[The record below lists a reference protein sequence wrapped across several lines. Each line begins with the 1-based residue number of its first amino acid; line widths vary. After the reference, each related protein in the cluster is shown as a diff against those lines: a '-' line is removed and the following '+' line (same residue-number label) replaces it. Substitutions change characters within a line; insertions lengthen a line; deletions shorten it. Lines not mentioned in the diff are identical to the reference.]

1 MRNVDQL
8 EILFKDVSTTR
19 EGSWAPSMGFVPNDG
34 EGGLFNEYAG
44 EDNNIYF
51 QEENANIEPN
61 NFDELENIETGIDN
75 GTPVASTHYNGRKRK
90 LSIQKR
96 DGDTIRL

>member
-1 MRNVDQL
+1 M
-8 EILFKDVSTTR
+8 FKDVAATR
-19 EGSWAPSMGFVPNDG
+19 EGSWAPFMGFVPNDG

-61 NFDELENIETGIDN
+61 NFDELENIETDIDN
-75 GTPVASTHYNGRKRK
+75 DTPVASTHYNGRKRK
-90 LSIQKR
+90 LPIRKQ
-96 DGDTIRL
+96 DGAAVRLSKQLDHLC